1 MPGAFW
7 RVTLVIFR
15 YLIREI
21 MITMIAVAA
30 VLLLVI
36 TGSRFIR
43 YIADAAA
50 GELPVSLVGNLMLFH
65 FPGFIQL
72 ILPLAF
78 FLGFLLA
85 YGQLYLNSE
94 MTVLQACGFSPSRL
108 LGISLWPGVITAI
121 AVALCS
127 LWLNPAATKA
137 TAQALDQQKSQ
148 LDFSILTPGRFQ
160 PIGSGRTAYIGE
172 INRDHT
178 EMHHVFISEEQAGKP
193 TVLTRADLGV
203 QYTNPKTGDRYLMLR
218 DGFRQSIVA
227 GDKVA
232 DEMKFASY
240 AFLLRTAN
248 SRANFDAVTMQSSPQ
263 LWREGGEQAL
273 GELQFRLSLPLMIPV
288 LALLAMSLSK
298 VNPRHGRF
306 AKLLPA
312 IVLHVIYL
320 SALIAV
326 SNMVKEGRMPDWI
339 GVWPVHVLFLLIG
352 LWLLQQTFGQRGAR

>member
-1 MPGAFW
+1 M
-7 RVTLVIFR
+7 VIFR
-15 YLIREI
+15 YLMREI

-43 YIADAAA
+43 YIASAAA
-50 GELPVSLVGNLMLFH
+50 GELPVGLVGNLMLFH

-85 YGQLYLNSE
+85 YSQLYLNSE
-94 MTVLQACGFSPSRL
+94 MTVLQACGFSPARL
-108 LGISLWPGVITAI
+108 LRIALWPGVLTAI
-121 AVALCS
+121 AVGLCA
-127 LWLNPAATKA
+127 LWLNPAASKA
-137 TAQALDQQKSQ
+137 TAQMLDQQKSQ

-160 PIGSGRTAYIGE
+160 PIGSGRTAYIGS
-172 INRDHT
+172 INREHT
-178 EMHHVFISEEQAGKP
+178 EMHHVFISEERAGRP
-193 TVLTRADLGV
+193 TVLTRANLGV
-203 QYTNPKTGDRYLMLR
+203 QYTDPNTGDRYLMLR
-218 DGFRQSIVA
+218 DGFRQSIA
-227 GDKVA
+227 PGNKVA

-240 AFLLRTAN
+240 AFLLRTADT
-248 SRANFDAVTMQSSPQ
+248 RADFDSVTMQSSGQ
-263 LWREGGEQAL
+263 LWREGGDEAL

-320 SALIAV
+320 STLIAV
-326 SNMVKEGRMPDWI
+326 SNAVKEGQMPAWI
-339 GVWPVHVLFLLIG
+339 GVWPVHALFLLIG
-352 LWLLQQTFGQRGAR
+352 LWLLERTFGQRGAR